1 MSQNIYLCDAYARG
15 INHPARLAA
24 FTESGQS
31 GMDASVLI
39 VVQFFHSPTC
49 LVIIGE
55 SLHSEVFK
63 SLTWRGVV
71 MNWKTLLS
79 IGAIFFPGVKYL
91 LLAALFVFSSVGTV
105 AAQQACVPAPSGLV
119 SWWPFDEKKG
129 IVAADIVDGN
139 HGTHVN
145 GPDPVNPAQ
154 GKVGW
159 ALSFDGLDDFVSVP
173 DSSNLDFG
181 TTTDMTVDLWV
192 KPEVLTALVAI
203 RLIHKVSG
211 GDGLDLSGWANG
223 YGFDL
228 VKGIT
233 GYKPRFFTGDGA
245 IASEVLVTGAESIP
259 VGSFSHL
266 AYVID
271 RDVGIKIYVDGVE
284 VGNFATP
291 TNGKSFTNDKPLQF
305 GRAGNQTPGSHGSDP
320 FQGLI
325 DEVELF
331 NRALSQAEIQGIYDA
346 GKKGKCK
353 KQPQPIGGPDL
364 AIEKT
369 HQPQNFQYDGTG
381 QYRITVTN
389 NGLSS
394 TISKII
400 VIDTLPAG
408 LGLISSAS
416 ASWNCTAPFSWSL
429 IPQSVTCMYPGQLN
443 PTASITL
450 YLTVQVAPISKFP
463 GGSDEVKNCAS
474 VSITGVTDPTPGDNK
489 VCDDVIIIP

>member
-1 MSQNIYLCDAYARG
+1 MA
-15 INHPARLAA
+15 
-24 FTESGQS
+24 GQ
-31 GMDASVLI
+31 
-39 VVQFFHSPTC
+39 
-49 LVIIGE
+49 
-55 SLHSEVFK
+55 
-63 SLTWRGVV
+63 
-71 MNWKTLLS
+71 
-79 IGAIFFPGVKYL
+79 
-91 LLAALFVFSSVGTV
+91 
-105 AAQQACVPAPSGLV
+105 
-119 SWWPFDEKKG
+119 
-129 IVAADIVDGN
+129 VDG
-139 HGTHVN
+139 
-145 GPDPVNPAQ
+145 AFS
-154 GKVGW
+154 
-159 ALSFDGLDDFVSVP
+159 LDGVDDFVSVP

-211 GDGLDLSGWANG
+211 GNGPDLSGWANG

-331 NRALSQAEIQGIYDA
+331 NRALSQAEIQGIYNA

-369 HQPQNFQYDGTG
+369 HQPQNFQYDGKG
-381 QYRITVTN
+381 KYVITVTN
-389 NGLSS
+389 NGLSP
-394 TISKII
+394 TISRII
-400 VIDTLPAG
+400 VSDTLPAG
-408 LGLISSAS
+408 LGLISAS
-416 ASWNCTAPFSWSL
+416 TGWSCTPPSFPWSL
-429 IPQSVTCMYPGQLN
+429 IPKSVTCEYLDPLK
-443 PTASITL
+443 PADSIDL
-450 YLTVQVAPISKFP
+450 ILTVQVAPISKFP